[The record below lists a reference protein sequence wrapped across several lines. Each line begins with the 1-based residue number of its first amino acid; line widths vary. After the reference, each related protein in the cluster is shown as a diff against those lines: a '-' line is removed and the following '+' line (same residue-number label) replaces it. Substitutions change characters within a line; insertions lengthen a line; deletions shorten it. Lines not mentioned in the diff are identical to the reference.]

1 MLLDAIVIDDGNCLL
16 FVTPSGEIR
25 GRPEMEIMMGIH
37 GTVKRSSPITFGLL
51 YILNVYI

>member
-1 MLLDAIVIDDGNCLL
+1 MLLDAIVIDDRNCLL